1 MPHSSAVR
9 GLPIKPAGK
18 IYNHTHVPR
27 GKRLS
32 EPVTA
37 EEEEEETR
45 VELKIGRLN
54 GAVNSFQ

>member
-1 MPHSSAVR
+1 MR

-37 EEEEEETR
+37 EEEEEEEEVEETR
-45 VELKIGRLN
+45 VELKTGRLN
-54 GAVNSFQ
+54 GAVNSSQ